1 MSHQLFQD
9 TALRYEFFYYFYGV
23 IELMRVNQTS
33 LVKWL
38 YFFNVT
44 IWLSPSTLRRYVT

>member
-9 TALRYEFFYYFYGV
+9 TALWYEFFNYFCGV

-38 YFFNVT
+38 YF
-44 IWLSPSTLRRYVT
+44 ST